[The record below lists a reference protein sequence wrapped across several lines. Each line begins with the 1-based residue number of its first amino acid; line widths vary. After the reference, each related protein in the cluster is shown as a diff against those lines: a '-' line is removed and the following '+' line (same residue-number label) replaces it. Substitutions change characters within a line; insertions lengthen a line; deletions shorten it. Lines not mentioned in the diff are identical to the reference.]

1 MLIRRMSRLPPL
13 AWLLDLR
20 TQPPTL
26 VCGSD
31 VEIFDDGFFEGCWA
45 GDFPARDF
53 DTARHVFGSGAR
65 QAGESWLVVSPSHT
79 MEAIYLL
86 VRETGH
92 LVSNSLA
99 FLCAWAD
106 IALPFDRGIAARLFS
121 ASDWRR
127 EL

>member
-1 MLIRRMSRLPPL
+1 MLVRRMERLPPL

-20 TQPPTL
+20 TLPPTL

-31 VEIFDDGFFEGCWA
+31 VEVFDDGFFEGCWA
-45 GDFPARDF
+45 GDFPAGDF

-65 QAGESWLVVSPSHT
+65 QAGEDWLVVSPSHT

-86 VRETGH
+86 VQPAGH

-99 FLCAWAD
+99 FLS
-106 IALPFDRGIAARLFS
+106 LLLDRDRAAFRPGHRGAAVLS
-121 ASDWRR
+121 GRWRR
-127 EL
+127 